1 MIKKSNHLQDIGL
14 LVLRVAISA
23 PMMVHGWAK
32 FLKLVGGGEIHF
44 ADPIGIGEVP
54 TLVLAVLGELVA
66 PLLIIIGF
74 KTKLSAIPAAITM
87 AVAFFVVHAPA
98 PFEEKE
104 LAFLYLIAFTAIAL
118 LGGGK
123 FSVDGLSKKK
133 R

>member
-14 LVLRVAISA
+14 LVLRVAVSA
-23 PMMVHGWAK
+23 SMLSHGWPK
-32 FLKLVGGGEIHF
+32 FLKLFGGGEIHF
-44 ADPIGIGEVP
+44 ADPFGIGDVP
-54 TLVLAVLGELVA
+54 TLVLAVLGELIA

-87 AVAFFVVHAPA
+87 AVAFFVVHAPD

-104 LAFLYLIAFTAIAL
+104 LAFLYLIAFTAVAF
-118 LGGGK
+118 LGAGK
-123 FSVDGLSKKK
+123 FSVDGAGKKK

>member
-1 MIKKSNHLQDIGL
+1 MISELFTNLLLALVFGATVGL
-14 LVLRVAISA
+14 ERERNN
-23 PMMVHGWAK
+23 PNDPH
-32 FLKLVGGGEIHF
+32 VGGIRTFSLIALLG
-44 ADPIGIGEVP
+44 ALAGIFYQHNYHS
-54 TLVLAVLGELVA
+54 LA
-66 PLLIIIGF
+66 LLIIIGF

-87 AVAFFVVHAPA
+87 AVAFFVVHAPD

-118 LGGGK
+118 LGAGK